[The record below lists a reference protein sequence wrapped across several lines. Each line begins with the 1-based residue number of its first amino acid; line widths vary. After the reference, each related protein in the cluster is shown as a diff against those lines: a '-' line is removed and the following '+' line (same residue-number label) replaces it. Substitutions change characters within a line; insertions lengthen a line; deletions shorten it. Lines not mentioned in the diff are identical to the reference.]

1 MILVNRFIPILCP
14 LFIFIIFEIFFKKP
28 FWIYWLF
35 SLLIVAV
42 AISVWKLIGRGLI
55 TVGARW
61 NFLVAPLFLITSGL
75 FFILFL
81 ENQILKHFL
90 AIFLAVLLG
99 LFLENIFIYIY
110 RHDKYQVNSLEN
122 ISSYL
127 NLISTL
133 FFNSGFFGLLIFL
146 NIPVW
151 LLILLI
157 LLVTFSLSYQTMW
170 INKIVSEKSWIYI
183 LIICLILCELAWA
196 LSFLPTS
203 FYVSGAVL
211 SIAYYLVL
219 GISRFYLL
227 GNLDAK
233 IVKRHLIIS
242 LIVLILILGTARWV

>member
-1 MILVNRFIPILCP
+1 MILVNRSIPIICP
-14 LFIFIIFEIFFKKP
+14 LFVFISFEIFFRKP
-28 FWIYWLF
+28 LWIYWLF
-35 SLLIVAV
+35 PILIVV
-42 AISVWKLIGRGLI
+42 LVMSVWKLIGRGLI

-61 NFLVAPLFLITSGL
+61 NFLIAPFFLLTGGL

-81 ENQILKHFL
+81 ENQIFKHFL
-90 AIFLAVLLG
+90 VILLAVLLG

-133 FFNSGFFGLLIFL
+133 FFCSGFFGLLTFL
-146 NIPVW
+146 NISVW

-157 LLVTFSLSYQTMW
+157 LLVIVSLSYQTIW
-170 INKIVSEKSWIYI
+170 INKIISGKSWLYI
-183 LIICLILCELAWA
+183 LIICLISCELAWT
-196 LSFLPTS
+196 LFFLPIS

-242 LIVLILILGTARWV
+242 LIVLILILGTARWM